1 MAASQ
6 STSYQSA
13 HVWLSWSNA
22 VSLGHKNLG
31 KKATGRRRTGFFF
44 FLIGMN
50 LLVVLNGAGYGHADV
65 KHLAVSLRVGVI
77 ASYDLVATSEGSFR
91 HVLLRVS
98 GWWSLQPEDAG
109 SERGNH
115 CHRMG
120 NRSDKKGEN
129 QQRTDNTLTF
139 RRVKLLNSLQ
149 R

>member
-1 MAASQ
+1 M
-6 STSYQSA
+6 
-13 HVWLSWSNA
+13 
-22 VSLGHKNLG
+22 
-31 KKATGRRRTGFFF
+31 
-44 FLIGMN
+44 
-50 LLVVLNGAGYGHADV
+50 

-120 NRSDKKGEN
+120 IGRIKGKMKKRSEN
-129 QQRTDNTLTF
+129 TPLEGTLTF
-139 RRVKLLNSLQ
+139 RRVKLSNSSGALTEITKNPSVPSIVTSVTM
-149 R
+149 